1 MNGRLAGTLGV
12 WVVAGAALAAADFW
26 ETKHFTTWSDKEVEK
41 ILTDSPWSREVGVP
55 LGRLRGAGVDAESSR
70 LGRPS
75 TDGDGQDGPTSSR
88 PRDSRPSQSLLPRR
102 LDLTISWRSAL
113 PFKQALV
120 QAEVGIDGKI
130 PPERQEFLAQDVPF
144 YLVSVGGFPERF
156 AQLIQSRALMPETR
170 LKRENADP
178 ISPND
183 IEVYLHNE
191 SVVVLCYFP
200 RTDSITLEDKDVEFI
215 TKLGPMEIKKK
226 FKLEDMMFA
235 GQLAL

>member
-1 MNGRLAGTLGV
+1 MPKVPASAVLALMVTAKMV
-12 WVVAGAALAAADFW
+12 
-26 ETKHFTTWSDKEVEK
+26 
-41 ILTDSPWSREVGVP
+41 
-55 LGRLRGAGVDAESSR
+55 
-70 LGRPS
+70 
-75 TDGDGQDGPTSSR
+75 R

-200 RTDSITLEDKDVEFI
+200 RTPLC
-215 TKLGPMEIKKK
+215 
-226 FKLEDMMFA
+226 
-235 GQLAL
+235 Q

>member
-1 MNGRLAGTLGV
+1 M
-12 WVVAGAALAAADFW
+12 
-26 ETKHFTTWSDKEVEK
+26 
-41 ILTDSPWSREVGVP
+41 
-55 LGRLRGAGVDAESSR
+55 
-70 LGRPS
+70 
-75 TDGDGQDGPTSSR
+75 
-88 PRDSRPSQSLLPRR
+88 
-102 LDLTISWRSAL
+102 
-113 PFKQALV
+113 
-120 QAEVGIDGKI
+120 
-130 PPERQEFLAQDVPF
+130 PF

-200 RTDSITLEDKDVEFI
+200 RTDPITLEDKDVEFI